1 MYLKRSGF
9 RILILKDTS
18 VLANAEASLFENQF
32 GFSIII
38 LIMRIVLMDNEDLT
52 TYFDEQLFLPDLKAI
67 TKDDL
72 LKEIVDQF
80 VTIKYLKNSD
90 IVLEMLRQREVL
102 GSTGIGKGIAIPH
115 GRSTSASD
123 IMIAFGKSKTG
134 VDYESIDGK
143 PVNLV
148 FMIIAPPQD
157 ENNRYLPILGKMVE
171 ILSKAKSRNKLMA
184 AESFEEF
191 IDVILKG

>member
-1 MYLKRSGF
+1 
-9 RILILKDTS
+9 
-18 VLANAEASLFENQF
+18 
-32 GFSIII
+32 
-38 LIMRIVLMDNEDLT
+38 MRIVLMDNEDLT